1 MTNMNNHQ
9 MTILLEIKKK
19 LANLISKSNIYNS
32 RDIIQ
37 DITGIASE
45 NIDMA
50 VKISRLITKISFEVD

>member
-1 MTNMNNHQ
+1 MNNHQ